1 MASSPAGHD
10 VRPESAEASRPEPA
24 CLEAQKWIEAVTG
37 KSFGDKDFRSALEN
51 GILLCELLSAIRPGL
66 VKKINRLPTPIA
78 GLDNLSVFLRGC
90 EELGL
95 KGSQLFDPGDLQ
107 DTSVRANLKD
117 SDCCR
122 KLKNVLNTVFWL
134 GKAASGCASYSGPTL
149 HLKEFEGLLAN
160 MKDGEEG
167 ADGSQKRSVRDSGY
181 DCWDSERSDSLSPPR
196 HTRDNSL
203 DRSDKSL
210 LCTPSNE
217 TDMVL
222 CLIGSLDSFGSRS
235 QHSPSPDVV
244 NRGNMEGREADPDA
258 DGGRR
263 PDVQKDDM
271 SARRAASG
279 EARNPV
285 VFNQFLPN
293 RSNAG
298 LYVPNARRRPHAED
312 GEQRRPVEGKKTQK
326 SVTWATDRRGGKEV
340 CERTR
345 LQKLETAGIKVLPA
359 ALRYRSPSSA
369 PEKPDSPDIILRR
382 DNDFLSS
389 RKAPWDSSSDGE
401 SEDQKVPDVRKDDLA
416 SRRAARGPAVPE
428 AHQFVTAPPSLE
440 RKDRERWESIR
451 RSSRETLKDTRLD
464 DSALSRVHAVSSLTF
479 LTRRRDSELEK
490 IPDIVTRQRRD
501 VDEESEDEV
510 AGRLKAT
517 PDKQTDDLALR
528 RAQVRPPPLRRDGPA
543 SLPSGAMSRVDVQK
557 WERLRMSEPSHRD
570 PVPVCRACRE
580 KSRAGGGRGPGETSL
595 GRLLARATVAVTTV
609 APGLPPYGREGS
621 LPGEQQP
628 CDDPYA
634 GSPEFPRAPAEPD
647 AGLAEREQSFK
658 EEEEDEKM
666 PDVQKDDMMAR
677 RTGIFHNR
685 SSALSSY
692 NRFLPSPASKSKVQV
707 ADKSRNVRTEEGLT
721 DNRHQNEVL
730 PQTETTTSGTGC
742 LLKSNAAFR
751 RFLPMPGAL
760 KNHTGESSGTERAP
774 KMSEKRLTESGDDLP
789 PMMMSRRVA
798 FAPEDGQSVSMG
810 DMAEQE
816 EAEQSRYERMQEQY
830 NHFQD
835 EDDQWQSDLARWKS
849 RRRCASQELI
859 KKEEERK
866 RMEMLNG
873 DKRKSIKTYKEIVE
887 EKERREAELCE
898 AYGNAATPEE
908 AAMVLQRYAL
918 RFTISEATLD
928 FLKLPRLSPDPELI
942 RDTGEPE
949 STYEDGQQNNPPS
962 CESTPPQ
969 GQEPRYLPS
978 QSSPSEPEPA
988 AESDPEPRLRPPK
1001 PERTPPDPAKPAP
1014 ASSRPVPLL
1023 AAKPYRRPRGSH
1035 GAKTDGLVRVTGDAD
1050 ASLIHSPSEKD
1061 ASPSTSKPAESPPP
1075 PLAASTSTPAAS
1087 PSTLAESQP
1096 PPPAASTSTPAESPP
1111 PPLAASTSTPA
1122 DGSPPPPPSAS
1133 FSSSSSSSTISSLF
1147 SGRNCVTKTTIVTE
1161 LTQTLVEDQSQVN
1174 GSVTTAEEKQAE
1186 SVSTSTSVSSVQ
1198 EGRPGVTDVRQES
1211 TISIETPV
1219 LNLAKRVNH
1228 WVWDPNEER
1237 KRVERWQR
1245 EQERLLQEQY
1255 QKEQEKLKKE
1265 WEKAQA
1271 EVQEEERKHNEEE
1284 RKILEETVTPLKPH
1298 SGGAMPPP
1306 PPPPGDRE
1314 SVDRPVASRQNGYK
1328 DTPGNEEQHKPQL
1341 HFLQDKFARFLLDGE
1356 PSSKSQL
1363 WKTASLDRNAQADL
1377 PTHGVKRCGSHDGFA
1392 GTQTKSSPSRCI
1404 TGKRQCSGCSRPLG
1418 KGAAMIIE
1426 TLGLFFHVPCFKCGV
1441 CEGELGSDV
1450 RIRNGLLSCHRCYV
1464 TATGAGQPTTL

>member
-203 DRSDKSL
+203 D
-210 LCTPSNE
+210 
-217 TDMVL
+217 
-222 CLIGSLDSFGSRS
+222 SLDSFGSRS

-312 GEQRRPVEGKKTQK
+312 GEQR
-326 SVTWATDRRGGKEV
+326 
-340 CERTR
+340 
-345 LQKLETAGIKVLPA
+345 
-359 ALRYRSPSSA
+359 
-369 PEKPDSPDIILRR
+369 
-382 DNDFLSS
+382 
-389 RKAPWDSSSDGE
+389 
-401 SEDQKVPDVRKDDLA
+401 
-416 SRRAARGPAVPE
+416 
-428 AHQFVTAPPSLE
+428 
-440 RKDRERWESIR
+440 
-451 RSSRETLKDTRLD
+451 
-464 DSALSRVHAVSSLTF
+464 
-479 LTRRRDSELEK
+479 
-490 IPDIVTRQRRD
+490 
-501 VDEESEDEV
+501 
-510 AGRLKAT
+510 
-517 PDKQTDDLALR
+517 
-528 RAQVRPPPLRRDGPA
+528 
-543 SLPSGAMSRVDVQK
+543 
-557 WERLRMSEPSHRD
+557 
-570 PVPVCRACRE
+570 
-580 KSRAGGGRGPGETSL
+580 
-595 GRLLARATVAVTTV
+595 
-609 APGLPPYGREGS
+609 S

-1211 TISIETPV
+1211 TIS
-1219 LNLAKRVNH
+1219 
-1228 WVWDPNEER
+1228 
-1237 KRVERWQR
+1237 
-1245 EQERLLQEQY
+1245 EQY

-1341 HFLQDKFARFLLDGE
+1341 HFLQDGE